1 MLAIISRV
9 FEAVF
14 KLVGLLIVT
23 GTLYTVIHD
32 LRSHARENKKQG
44 LTSML
49 KINEQLVGK
58 AK

>member
-1 MLAIISRV
+1 MISIICRV
-9 FEAVF
+9 FEFTF
-14 KLVGLLIVT
+14 KLVSVLIVT

-32 LRSHARENKKQG
+32 LRSHAWNSRNRG

-58 AK
+58 VR